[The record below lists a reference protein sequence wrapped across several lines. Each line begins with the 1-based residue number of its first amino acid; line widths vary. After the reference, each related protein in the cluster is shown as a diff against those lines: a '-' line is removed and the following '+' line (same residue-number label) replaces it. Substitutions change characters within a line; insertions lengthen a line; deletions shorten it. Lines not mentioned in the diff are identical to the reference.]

1 MTKEEYWVKNKTKL
15 QLNER
20 SYNAF
25 EMGVKFCEN
34 KIADIKANCDYILE
48 GKEIEYREE
57 RKKLC
62 DDLENMKATL
72 ESKIAELKAEN
83 ELIKNSD
90 SLCKLIGEQKL
101 QIEKMKSDVIKHF
114 GEENNVL
121 VARLLKEWE
130 MKENG
135 N

>member
-1 MTKEEYWVKNKTKL
+1 MSEHILWETIKDQNEKLTDLEKENRLLGERCN
-15 QLNER
+15 QLLEDK
-20 SYNAF
+20 
-25 EMGVKFCEN
+25 GDLTDQ
-34 KIADIKANCDYILE
+34 IADIKANCDYILE

-62 DDLENMKATL
+62 DGFENMKATL

-101 QIEKMKSDVIKHF
+101 QIEKMKCC
-114 GEENNVL
+114 ENCKYNSYF
-121 VARLLKEWE
+121 
-130 MKENG
+130 
-135 N
+135 